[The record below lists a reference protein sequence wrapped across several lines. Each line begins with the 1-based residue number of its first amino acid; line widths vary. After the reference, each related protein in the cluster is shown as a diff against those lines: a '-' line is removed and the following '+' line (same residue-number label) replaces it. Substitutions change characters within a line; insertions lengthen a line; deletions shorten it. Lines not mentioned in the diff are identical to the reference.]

1 MSNQQE
7 TDVQDFLQRI
17 AWSFL
22 SGLIWL
28 FINMTAGIFGGWLFF
43 EHSPTLGNIIFY
55 AWMLLSLAFL
65 LRILY
70 KTWNRKF
77 PHG

>member
-1 MSNQQE
+1 MDNNE

-17 AWSFL
+17 VWSFFVFL
-22 SGLIWL
+22 VWL

-43 EHSPTLGNIIFY
+43 EHRPTIGNIIFY
-55 AWMLLSLAFL
+55 IWMIASLAALLWFL
-65 LRILY
+65 HR
-70 KTWNRKF
+70 TWKKKF

>member
-1 MSNQQE
+1 MNEQE

-17 AWSFL
+17 VWSFFA
-22 SGLIWL
+22 GIVWL

-43 EHSPTLGNIIFY
+43 EHAPTIGNIIFY
-55 AWMLLSLAFL
+55 IWMLLSFIVL

-70 KTWNRKF
+70 KTWNKRF